1 VLVAFT
7 TSFAGTAS
15 DTALAAVVG
24 AVVTATALTVSAV
37 VAAFAGSANNE
48 VVASATAVA
57 IAISG
62 FLNEVM
68 FISPYIVRLDQ
79 I

>member
-1 VLVAFT
+1 VLVAST
-7 TSFAGTAS
+7 TLVAGTAS

-48 VVASATAVA
+48 VVTSATADA

-68 FISPYIVRLDQ
+68 VISPYYLFC
-79 I
+79 